1 MSWQAGKG
9 QKQAG
14 DLFWLIPPGLKTCF
28 LQTKQY
34 FSFIKKIIIKKK
46 RDDRLKLPTF
56 LSVSKDINSFSLQ
69 WFLIEYPFEVMIA
82 II

>member
-14 DLFWLIPPGLKTCF
+14 DLFWLIPPGLITCF

-34 FSFIKKIIIKKK
+34 FSFIKKIKNKKIK
-46 RDDRLKLPTF
+46 RWQAETAYFPF
-56 LSVSKDINSFSLQ
+56 SVRRHK
-69 WFLIEYPFEVMIA
+69 
-82 II
+82 